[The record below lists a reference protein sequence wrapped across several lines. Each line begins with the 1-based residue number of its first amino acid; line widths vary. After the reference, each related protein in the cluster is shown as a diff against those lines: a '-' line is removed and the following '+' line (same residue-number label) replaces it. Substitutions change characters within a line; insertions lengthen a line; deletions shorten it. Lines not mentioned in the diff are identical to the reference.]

1 MFRTTIRHR
10 ITLLLGICCLA
21 LTLTAAADDLHL
33 AQPRADLFTAG
44 QPSAAQL
51 TELAQRGVRHVI
63 DLRGPDEARGYDE
76 VALSHELGMSYLS
89 LPISGADDLN
99 GANAHALKQA
109 LDAAD
114 GPVLLHCA
122 SSNRVGALLALMAA
136 QEEQLSDAEALQLGL
151 QAGMKSLQPVVRDKL
166 QSKTLCDGVDLA
178 NGNC

>member
-10 ITLLLGICCLA
+10 ITLLLAICCLA
-21 LTLTAAADDLHL
+21 LSLSAAADDLHL

-44 QPSAAQL
+44 QPTAAQL

-63 DLRGPDEARGYDE
+63 DLRGPDEARAFDE
-76 VALSHELGMSYLS
+76 VALSRKLGMSYLS
-89 LPISGADDLN
+89 LPIRGADDLN

-109 LDAAD
+109 LEAAD

-136 QEEQLSDAEALQLGL
+136 QEEHLSDAAALQLGA
-151 QAGMKSLQPVVRDKL
+151 QAGMKSLEPVVRDKL
-166 QSKTLCDGVDLA
+166 QSSPPCSSADLA
-178 NGNC
+178 SGNC

>member
-1 MFRTTIRHR
+1 MLRTTIRHR
-10 ITLLLGICCLA
+10 ITLLLAICGLA
-21 LTLTAAADDLHL
+21 LALPASADDLHL

-63 DLRGPDEARGYDE
+63 DLRGPDEARGFDE
-76 VALSHELGMSYLS
+76 VALSHELGMTYLS

-99 GANAHALKQA
+99 SANAHALKQA
-109 LDAAD
+109 LDAVD

-136 QEEQLSDAEALQLGL
+136 QEEHLNDAAALNLGL
-151 QAGMKSLQPVVRDKL
+151 QAGMKSLEPVVRDKL
-166 QSKTLCDGVDLA
+166 RSKTSCDSADLA
-178 NGNC
+178 SGNC